1 MRKRVA
7 DDQTGEVMIES
18 VLVMIPTLFVLV
30 FLMSLGF
37 LLYQQWNVQYVADDI
52 ANKVSITYTYLE
64 VETLSGTLSKN
75 DIVNR
80 DSYRYFDSNHSKY
93 KTEAGKR
100 GDSYG
105 YDLLRLT
112 SFAPRTEKE
121 DITVDTEE
129 DSFARRHVFVTV
141 KGTYK
146 IPFGEGLEIF
156 GIDSTRTF
164 YATSNAECVDL
175 SDYLSTVTYGK
186 NLESLL
192 GLKSSQILGAIE
204 SWLKVVTHVLNFGA

>member
-64 VETLSGTLSKN
+64 VETVPGTLSKGN
-75 DIVNR
+75 LADR
-80 DSYRYFDSNHSKY
+80 DSYRYYGSNKEKY
-93 KTEAGKR
+93 AVEADER
-100 GDSYG
+100 GQRYG
-105 YDLLRLT
+105 EHLLRLT
-112 SFAPRTEKE
+112 SFAPRTEDEKIKVE
-121 DITVDTEE
+121 TEE

-164 YATSNAECVDL
+164 YATSSAECVDL
-175 SDYLSTVTYGK
+175 SDYLSTVAYGK

-192 GLKSSQILGAIE
+192 GIDSSKILGALD
-204 SWLKVVTHVLNFGA
+204 SWLKVVTHLMNFGS